1 VRTVKQRVLA
11 RIWANN
17 LWTTLIAKDLFWNEL
32 IFKEKTKHL
41 LSKVLRWCSKS
52 LSLRL
57 SETLSLVRVKAS
69 NEEKDTKSYTKSL
82 RGRVLRVP
90 WIVVKNVVDPD
101 RSDKSSRKQNAEVSK
116 VSVLSTY
123 LEALQTTQK
132 VESSQPSLTTFI
144 NSQNNQLRTRLAT

>member
-1 VRTVKQRVLA
+1 M
-11 RIWANN
+11 
-17 LWTTLIAKDLFWNEL
+17 
-32 IFKEKTKHL
+32 
-41 LSKVLRWCSKS
+41 
-52 LSLRL
+52 
-57 SETLSLVRVKAS
+57 RVKAS

-90 WIVVKNVVDPD
+90 WIVVKNAVDPD
-101 RSDKSSRKQNAEVSK
+101 RSAKSSRKQNAEVSK